1 MIVFVAIFA
10 LTISVGIYAYTKHN
24 EPNSKV
30 VDGSAIG
37 IGGMCGD
44 SEDNAVDNYHPMR
57 SYEDEDNNFLDT
69 MNEHATNFMNSITA
83 GISSGSAT
91 NGNATNGN
99 AASGNAASG
108 NAASGNANGSANGN
122 AKNINTTDELRV
134 RLLVDDVHEAAVH
147 EAVVHEAAVH
157 EAAVHEAV
165 VHEAAVHEGAVHEA
179 AVHEAAVHEAAVHE
193 GLNDEVHNVYDSTYG
208 NYEV

>member
-91 NGNATNGN
+91 SGNATNGN
-99 AASGNAASG
+99 ATSG

-134 RLLVDDVHEAAVH
+134 RLLVDDVHEA
-147 EAVVHEAAVH
+147 VVHEG
-157 EAAVHEAV
+157 AVHEAV

-179 AVHEAAVHEAAVHE
+179 AVHEAAVHEGATV